1 MTKWLLS
8 AIVLSTSMPAAP
20 PFPRAQTESDEFH
33 QLEQRLA
40 NAWVRA
46 DKATIDGLLADDW
59 TVIDIS
65 GQRRTKEQV
74 FRDMFGPEGP
84 QIASMQVDELD
95 VRLLGDVAVVTGR
108 TVATARAGVTV
119 ILRFTDVVVRRQGRW
134 QFVSSQGTRVEE

>member
-8 AIVLSTSMPAAP
+8 GIALSASTLAAP
-20 PFPRAQTESDEFH
+20 SSLRAQSESDEFH

-40 NAWVRA
+40 SAWVQA
-46 DKATIDGLLADDW
+46 DKATIDRLIADDW

-74 FRDMFGPEGP
+74 FRDMFGPQGP
-84 QIASMQVDELD
+84 QISSMQVDELN

-108 TVATARAGVTV
+108 TVATANSGVTV
-119 ILRFTDVVVRRQGRW
+119 ILRFTDVVVQRDGRW